1 MTITRKTTRLARTA
15 PWIVGALCALLPLT
29 SQALGL
35 GRLKV
40 HSALN
45 QPLNAE
51 IEFSSLTEAETKGL
65 TIGLAGR
72 SDFTAAGIDRAAHLS
87 QIRFA
92 VDRRADGR
100 YVLRITTPTPFQEPF
115 LHVLLQL
122 DWTGGRLV
130 REYTALI
137 DPPTVVAAK
146 PPAVEPPRVEPRV
159 EPVAPEARPELA
171 PSTPAV
177 EEPLGPP
184 AAADVTLS
192 ADGWPSEAGVAP
204 KAASPRTAAKGRIG
218 PAPSWATTARHTV
231 RRGETLWSISEKVRR
246 DPRISVQQAALA
258 IYRNNP
264 EAFYDN
270 NLNNIRTG
278 KILRVPERDAV
289 ESLSKQK
296 AHTAFQEQFDAWQE
310 YKRRLA
316 GASRTVAAAEPAA
329 DEKPAAPGRADGGAE
344 ARKPA
349 APEKA
354 KTADTPARKETAA
367 AAKGQR
373 SDELLKIVR
382 ANLQGEKG
390 AGAPK
395 AVEPSQR
402 GEREQAALAERAE
415 TLEESLAS
423 KQAEQKVLR
432 EKLDLVRA
440 QLKREARLIEIE
452 SQALAPAP
460 GKTAAP
466 AEAPKAEPPKAA
478 EAPKTETPKVE
489 TPKVEA
495 PKTEPAAPV
504 APKMEAPAPVP
515 EKPKAETPKPV
526 PKKPLP
532 PPPAPTE
539 KDMFGGLQS
548 SLSDLF
554 LPIVLGVVVLA
565 SAAIGLVYLR
575 RRRRA
580 TAEFEE
586 SILASQAVATENVPT
601 REATADASVAESSI
615 LSDISQGHIA
625 NIHTDEVDPIAEAEV
640 YLAYGRDETAEE
652 ILKDAMV
659 KHPQRQE
666 LKIKLLEIY
675 AGRKDMKA
683 FETLAEEVYAA
694 IGGQGGKLWARV
706 EELGQ
711 KVSPANPMFRG
722 AAPTRTPEEKPAAA
736 PAVKDAAPV
745 TVASAGIA
753 APPAATMPPETAL
766 DFDLGAPA
774 VTVPAAAKEDTFD
787 LDFDLGETKPAP
799 AAPAAGD
806 KKPESSPAP
815 EKDAGAVPGRTEHGA
830 KDAKPAGGTDFDLG
844 LESFDLGTPSENTVD
859 FDLGQTS
866 VTPVAPAKDAAEPSA
881 GGDFSFDLAGPE
893 TGTAPG
899 LATGTPVAPP
909 AGGGSQHQW
918 DEAATKLDLA
928 RAYIDM
934 GDAEGARSI
943 LEEVMTEG
951 NPEQKKQAQDLVAQ
965 IR

>member
-1 MTITRKTTRLARTA
+1 VTVTRKTTRLAHVA
-15 PWIVGALCALLPLT
+15 PWIAGALCALLPLT

-51 IEFSSLTEAETKGL
+51 IEFTSLAEAETRGL
-65 TIGLAGR
+65 SIGLASRG
-72 SDFTAAGIDRAAHLS
+72 DFAAAGIDRAEHLA
-87 QIRFA
+87 QIKFT
-92 VDRRADGR
+92 VHRRADGR
-100 YVLRITTPTPFQEPF
+100 YVLQLTTPTPFREPF

-146 PPAVEPPRVEPRV
+146 APPVETPRTVVPKTEPG
-159 EPVAPEARPELA
+159 APLA
-171 PSTPAV
+171 PAEIVPLTPAV
-177 EEPLGPP
+177 TDESLGPSAEP
-184 AAADVTLS
+184 GVTLS
-192 ADGWPSEAGVAP
+192 ADGWPSEAGEGAATVAP
-204 KAASPRTAAKGRIG
+204 RVAAPRAAAKGRIG
-218 PAPSWATTARHTV
+218 PAPSWARTARHTV
-231 RRGETLWSISEKVRR
+231 RRGETLWSISKKVLR
-246 DPRISVQQAALA
+246 DPKVSIQQAALA
-258 IYRNNP
+258 IYRHNP
-264 EAFYDN
+264 DAFYDD
-270 NLNNIRTG
+270 NLNNIRSG
-278 KILRVPERDAV
+278 KILRMPARAAV
-289 ESLSKQK
+289 EVLSREQ
-296 AHTAFQEQFDAWQE
+296 AHVEFQQQFDAWQE
-310 YKRRLA
+310 HKRRLA
-316 GASRTVAAAEPAA
+316 SAGRTVAVDDTAARESPAAAEK
-329 DEKPAAPGRADGGAE
+329 EKPKTAEAPAEKKTAAP
-344 ARKPA
+344 
-349 APEKA
+349 
-354 KTADTPARKETAA
+354 
-367 AAKGQR
+367 AKGPR

-382 ANLQGEKG
+382 AELKG
-390 AGAPK
+390 GK
-395 AVEPSQR
+395 AADASRAAEPSR
-402 GEREQAALAERAE
+402 GGEREQAALAERAD
-415 TLEESLAS
+415 TLDESLAS
-423 KQAEQKVLR
+423 KQVEQKALR

-440 QLKREARLIEIE
+440 QLKREARLIELE

-460 GKTAAP
+460 DKTAALAEP
-466 AEAPKAEPPKAA
+466 AKVEPPKAEAPKAEIPGVVRGRTDNGAKDAKA
-478 EAPKTETPKVE
+478 EAPKPETKTEAAVPAAPAKDA
-489 TPKVEA
+489 KAEA
-495 PKTEPAAPV
+495 PKP
-504 APKMEAPAPVP
+504 APK
-515 EKPKAETPKPV
+515 KPV
-526 PKKPLP
+526 PPP
-532 PPPAPTE
+532 PPPAE
-539 KDMFGGLQS
+539 KDMFGGLLS
-548 SLSDLF
+548 SLGDLF

-565 SAAIGLVYLR
+565 SAVIGFIYLR

-586 SILASQAVATENVPT
+586 SILASQAVATTENIPT
-601 REATADASVAESSI
+601 REATADASAAESSI

-675 AGRKDMKA
+675 AGRKDVKA

-694 IGGQGGKLWARV
+694 VGGQGGKLWARV

-722 AAPTRTPEEKPAAA
+722 TGAAPARAPEEKQK
-736 PAVKDAAPV
+736 PAVVSAAKGA
-745 TVASAGIA
+745 TAVAPTEVAT
-753 APPAATMPPETAL
+753 PPAAMPPETAL

-787 LDFDLGETKPAP
+787 LDFDLGEAKPAP

-806 KKPESSPAP
+806 KKPEPAP
-815 EKDAGAVPGRTEHGA
+815 ALEKDAI
-830 KDAKPAGGTDFDLG
+830 KPAGGTDFDLG

-859 FDLGQTS
+859 FDLGRTS
-866 VTPVAPAKDAAEPSA
+866 VTPVAPPKAASEPSA
-881 GGDFSFDLAGPE
+881 GGDFSFDLASPE
-893 TGTAPG
+893 TGTSPS
-899 LATGTPVAPP
+899 LATDTPAAPP
-909 AGGGSQHQW
+909 AGGGSPHQW

-943 LEEVMTEG
+943 LEEVMAEG